1 MSSNAKIP
9 KFDSQ
14 IEFIRYSLANNIDT
28 KTKFIQF
35 YERNFSIKTHVFVLV
50 FIDVRTAS

>member
-35 YERNFSIKTHVFVLV
+35 LGKATISLLKYTCINDK
-50 FIDVRTAS
+50 IDVHG